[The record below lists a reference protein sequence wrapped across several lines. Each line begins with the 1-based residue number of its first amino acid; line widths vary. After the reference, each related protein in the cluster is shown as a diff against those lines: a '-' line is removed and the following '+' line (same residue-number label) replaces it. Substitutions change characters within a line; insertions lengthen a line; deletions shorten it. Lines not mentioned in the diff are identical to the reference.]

1 MQYFIDIKVEASL
14 GRKKI
19 KPSRPISPQSFI
31 FVLTHGLHARYFIA
45 PLPKKA
51 YAFGSGVKERT
62 ASFIK
67 KYRFG
72 FNGKEDDKVTKADEY
87 DFVARIFDAR
97 LGTWLDI

>member
-1 MQYFIDIKVEASL
+1 LPY
-14 GRKKI
+14 R
-19 KPSRPISPQSFI
+19 RTISP
-31 FVLTHGLHARYFIA
+31 T
-45 PLPKKA
+45 PKKA
-51 YAFGSGVKERT
+51 YACGSLEADGMCEHAEISFEDPRSFRQSKNKGLPKLRDGIKERT
-62 ASFIK
+62 SSFTK